1 MTRCSHLNAPRR
13 ARELADLADGRQV
26 DLVVIGGG
34 ITGCGVAL
42 DAASRGLSVALLER
56 HDLAHGTSRWSS
68 KLVHGGLRYLAQGQ
82 FAVAAESARERG
94 ILMARTAPHL
104 CRPLASVI
112 PLTERIGR
120 QQSAVLQIGYRMG
133 DLLRLGAGTSSRQL
147 PRPRRVAVPEA
158 RALLP
163 ALRSSGVRGAI
174 VGWDGQLEDDA
185 RLVVAVARTA
195 AAHGAMILT
204 RCGVS
209 AVERGRVHA
218 RDELTGEEL
227 EISARHVVNA
237 TGVWAGE
244 LAPGVA
250 LRPSKGAH
258 VIVDAAR
265 LGYPRGALTV
275 PAQGEGA
282 KFVFAI
288 PMSDGRVEIGLT
300 DDAFEGPI
308 PDEPTVEPSEE
319 RFLLETISTA
329 LQAPLSSAD
338 VIGRFA
344 GLRPL
349 LDHDGGGTVD
359 LSRRHSLIDD
369 PASGMLTVVGGKL
382 TTYRR
387 MAQDAVDRIAARPGT
402 QAGACETTRLAL
414 VGAPSPGERSPGG
427 VPERLVRRYGAEAQ
441 AIAALAAQKP
451 GLLDPVAEGVDVL
464 GVEFAFSIGS
474 ELALTADDLL
484 DRRTRLGLVPAQRAR
499 ARSAAQAA
507 LAAPVPA
514 RAERHRARPRA
525 TGWIRRARTSRVAD

>member
-1 MTRCSHLNAPRR
+1 MTRSPHLNAARR
-13 ARELADLADGRQV
+13 ARELEELADGRQL

-42 DAASRGLSVALLER
+42 DAASRGLSVAVLER
-56 HDLAHGTSRWSS
+56 RDLAHGTSRWSS

-94 ILMARTAPHL
+94 ILMAHTAPHL

-112 PLTERIGR
+112 PLTDLIGR
-120 QQSAVLQIGYRMG
+120 EQSAVLQAGYRMG
-133 DLLRLGAGTSSRQL
+133 DLLRLGARTSSREL
-147 PRPRRVAVPEA
+147 PHPRRVAVPEA

-163 ALRSSGVRGAI
+163 GLRSSGVRGAI

-185 RLVVAVARTA
+185 RLVIAVARTA

-204 RCGVS
+204 RCGVT
-209 AVERGRVHA
+209 AVESHRVHA
-218 RDELTGEEL
+218 RDELTGAEL

-244 LAPGVA
+244 LAPAVR

-275 PAQGEGA
+275 PTGGEGA

-300 DDAFEGPI
+300 DDAFDGAI
-308 PDEPTVEPSEE
+308 PDEPTVEPAEE
-319 RFLLETISTA
+319 RFLLDTISTA
-329 LQAPLSSAD
+329 LEAPLTSGD

-349 LDHDGGGTVD
+349 LDRDGGGTAD
-359 LSRRHSLIDD
+359 LSRRHSLIED

-414 VGAPSPGERSPGG
+414 VGAPRAGEQSPGG
-427 VPERLVRRYGAEAQ
+427 LPERLVRRYGAEAP
-441 AIAALAAQKP
+441 AVAALAAP
-451 GLLDPVAEGVDVL
+451 TPELLDPVADGVDAL
-464 GVEFAFSIGS
+464 GVEFAFAIGS
-474 ELALTADDLL
+474 ELALTTEDLL
-484 DRRTRLGLVPAQRAR
+484 DRRTRLGLVPAERAR
-499 ARSAAQAA
+499 AQPAAEAA
-507 LAAPVPA
+507 FAAPVPA